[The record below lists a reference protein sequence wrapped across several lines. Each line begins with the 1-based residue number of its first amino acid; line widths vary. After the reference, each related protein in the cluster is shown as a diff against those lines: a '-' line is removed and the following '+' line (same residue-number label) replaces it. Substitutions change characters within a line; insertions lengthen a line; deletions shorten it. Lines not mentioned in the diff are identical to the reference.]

1 MTKWE
6 YELVSGLESASPALE
21 FGEDHDGAERLLDSD
36 VHVVL
41 DISEHRG
48 LEEKTWKQDRT
59 DMRKGLWNRLICIVG
74 VASEV
79 DHMDRLISETRY
91 VIAQSCLTWPLHLFA
106 ATHQSG
112 PILDAGLTVLH
123 QFVQV
128 SFVVLRAVV
137 SGAVQRITDLHLLD
151 LINLREMKP
160 TKREICTVTLSFL
173 Y

>member
-1 MTKWE
+1 MGLLLLHAALFFRSLSLTE
-6 YELVSGLESASPALE
+6 SRLSGHCCGTRSS
-21 FGEDHDGAERLLDSD
+21 R
-36 VHVVL
+36 
-41 DISEHRG
+41 
-48 LEEKTWKQDRT
+48 
-59 DMRKGLWNRLICIVG
+59 IVPIVKLTEG
-74 VASEV
+74 KV
-79 DHMDRLISETRY
+79 DHTDRLVSETRY
-91 VIAQSCLTWPLHLFA
+91 VIVQSCLTWPLHLFA

-151 LINLREMKP
+151 LIKLKEMKS
-160 TKREICTVTLSFL
+160 KKIQLRTVTLSSL